1 MFSTIRN
8 RLILTGALVALS
20 VFWLI
25 PRDITIRVRDADGRM
40 SDTTVRRIP
49 LRQGLDLRGGIHLAL
64 ELDESAGAIPNPED
78 AIDRAV
84 TVIRS
89 RIDEFG
95 VAEPDIRKVGSDR
108 IVVELAGIDDPGR
121 AKQIVQRAAFLE
133 FRITDMQSQFQSA
146 MPTIDQAL
154 IRAGFQGGT
163 SGATT
168 TQTPSAIE
176 SLLTSDSTDAD
187 STGAEPGQEGDST
200 GADTAAF
207 AVDQPGPLSSLIFFG
222 QIPGEFLVPEEDVLR
237 VDTLINHDATTR
249 AIPRGLMLA
258 WASEPISQGGRS
270 YRGLYAVD
278 SRPLITGAEL
288 QNADATID
296 PTTNQ
301 AIVRFELS
309 RRGGRTFQRETRQH
323 INDYMAIM
331 LDGRVHRQ
339 PPIIRGEIGRSGQ
352 IELGRADIS
361 EAQDLALVLRA
372 GSLPAPL
379 QIVDER
385 NVGATLGA
393 DSIRQGR
400 TAAIVASIMV
410 VLIMLLYYRG
420 AGIMAVVALMF
431 YVLFTLGGLAAL
443 GATLTLP
450 GLAGFVLSLGIA
462 VDANVLIFERVREEL
477 KLNKTPRVGVESGF
491 AQAMPAIIDANVTTV
506 TTAAFLFQFG
516 TGPVKGF
523 AATLIVGIVASLI
536 TAVFVTKTLFL
547 IWLQRRDPA
556 KELSI

>member
-1 MFSTIRN
+1 MLSTIRN
-8 RLILTGALVALS
+8 RLILIGVLVATS
-20 VFWLI
+20 IFWLI
-25 PRDITIRVRDADGRM
+25 PRDVTIRVRDAEGRM

-49 LRQGLDLRGGIHLAL
+49 LKLGLDLRGGIHLAL
-64 ELDESAGAIPNPED
+64 ELDESAGAIPNRED
-78 AIDRAV
+78 AIDRAI
-84 TVIRS
+84 TVIRT

-95 VAEPDIRKVGSDR
+95 VAEPLIQKIGKDR

-133 FRITDMQSQFQSA
+133 FRITDMQNRFQA
-146 MPTIDQAL
+146 ALPTIDQAL
-154 IRAGFQGGT
+154 VRAGFQGGL
-163 SGATT
+163 SGGID
-168 TQTPSAIE
+168 TQMPFTIE
-176 SLLTSDSTDAD
+176 SLLTSDTTEAD
-187 STGAEPGQEGDST
+187 STDTQ
-200 GADTAAF
+200 GADSSTF

-237 VDTLINHDATTR
+237 VDTLINHEATKR
-249 AIPRGLMLA
+249 SMPRGLILA
-258 WASEPISQGGRS
+258 WASEPVSQGGRS

-278 SRPLITGAEL
+278 SRPMLTGAEL
-288 QNADATID
+288 QDADATID

-309 RRGGRTFQRETRQH
+309 RRGGRDFQRETRQH

-352 IELGRADIS
+352 IELGRADIA

-400 TAAIVASIMV
+400 TAAIVAAVMV

-420 AGIMAVVALMF
+420 AGILAVVALSF
-431 YVLFTLGGLAAL
+431 YVLFALGGLAAL
-443 GATLTLP
+443 SATLTLP

-462 VDANVLIFERVREEL
+462 VDANVLIFERIREEL
-477 KLNKTPRVGVESGF
+477 KLGKTARVAVEAGF
-491 AQAMPAIIDANVTTV
+491 ANAMPAIIDANVTTV
-506 TTAAFLFQFG
+506 TTAVFLFQFG

-523 AATLIVGIVASLI
+523 AVTLIVGILASLI

-547 IWLQRRDPA
+547 IWLHRRDPA

>member
-1 MFSTIRN
+1 
-8 RLILTGALVALS
+8 
-20 VFWLI
+20 
-25 PRDITIRVRDADGRM
+25 
-40 SDTTVRRIP
+40 
-49 LRQGLDLRGGIHLAL
+49 
-64 ELDESAGAIPNPED
+64 
-78 AIDRAV
+78 
-84 TVIRS
+84 
-89 RIDEFG
+89 
-95 VAEPDIRKVGSDR
+95 
-108 IVVELAGIDDPGR
+108 
-121 AKQIVQRAAFLE
+121 
-133 FRITDMQSQFQSA
+133 
-146 MPTIDQAL
+146 
-154 IRAGFQGGT
+154 
-163 SGATT
+163 
-168 TQTPSAIE
+168 
-176 SLLTSDSTDAD
+176 
-187 STGAEPGQEGDST
+187 
-200 GADTAAF
+200 
-207 AVDQPGPLSSLIFFG
+207 
-222 QIPGEFLVPEEDVLR
+222 
-237 VDTLINHDATTR
+237 
-249 AIPRGLMLA
+249 ML
-258 WASEPISQGGRS
+258 
-270 YRGLYAVD
+270 
-278 SRPLITGAEL
+278 TGAEL
-288 QNADATID
+288 TNANATID

-301 AIVRFELS
+301 AIVQFELS

-352 IELGRADIS
+352 IELGRAEIA

-379 QIVDER
+379 QVVDER

-400 TAAIVASIMV
+400 TAAIVASVMV

-420 AGIMAVVALMF
+420 AGILAVVALSF
-431 YVLFTLGGLAAL
+431 YVLFALGGLAAL

-462 VDANVLIFERVREEL
+462 VDANVLIFERIREEF
-477 KLNKTPRVGVESGF
+477 KLGKTPRVGVEAGF
-491 AQAMPAIIDANVTTV
+491 ASAMPAIIDANVTTV

-523 AATLIVGIVASLI
+523 AVTLIVGIVASLI

>member
-1 MFSTIRN
+1 MLSTIRN
-8 RLILTGALVALS
+8 RLILIGVLVATS
-20 VFWLI
+20 IFWLI
-25 PRDITIRVRDADGRM
+25 PRDVTIRVRDAEGRM

-49 LRQGLDLRGGIHLAL
+49 LKLGLDLRGGIHLAL
-64 ELDESAGAIPNPED
+64 ELDESAGAIPNRED
-78 AIDRAV
+78 AIDRAI
-84 TVIRS
+84 TVIRT

-95 VAEPDIRKVGSDR
+95 VAEPLIQKIGKDR

-133 FRITDMQSQFQSA
+133 FRITDMQNRFQA
-146 MPTIDQAL
+146 ALPTIDQAL
-154 IRAGFQGGT
+154 VRAGFQGGL
-163 SGATT
+163 SGGID
-168 TQTPSAIE
+168 TQMPFTIE
-176 SLLTSDSTDAD
+176 SLLTSDTTEAD
-187 STGAEPGQEGDST
+187 STDTQ
-200 GADTAAF
+200 GADSSTF

-237 VDTLINHDATTR
+237 VDTLINHEATKR
-249 AIPRGLMLA
+249 SMPRGLTLA
-258 WASEPISQGGRS
+258 WASEPVSQGGRS

-278 SRPLITGAEL
+278 SRPMLTGAEL
-288 QNADATID
+288 QDADATID

-309 RRGGRTFQRETRQH
+309 RRGGRDFQRETRQH

-352 IELGRADIS
+352 IELGRADIA

-400 TAAIVASIMV
+400 TAAIVAAVMV

-420 AGIMAVVALMF
+420 AGILAVVALSF
-431 YVLFTLGGLAAL
+431 YVLFALGGLAAL
-443 GATLTLP
+443 SATLTLP

-462 VDANVLIFERVREEL
+462 VDANVLIFERIREEL
-477 KLNKTPRVGVESGF
+477 KLGKTARVAVEAGF
-491 AQAMPAIIDANVTTV
+491 ANAMPAIIDANVTTV

-523 AATLIVGIVASLI
+523 AVTLIVGILASLI

-547 IWLQRRDPA
+547 IWLHRRDPA

>member
-1 MFSTIRN
+1 MLSTIRN
-8 RLILTGALVALS
+8 RLILIGILVATS
-20 VFWLI
+20 IFWLI
-25 PRDITIRVRDADGRM
+25 PRDITIRVRDAEGRM

-49 LRQGLDLRGGIHLAL
+49 LKQGLDLRGGIHLAL
-64 ELDESAGAIPNPED
+64 ELDESAGAIPNRED

-84 TVIRS
+84 TVIRT

-95 VAEPDIRKVGSDR
+95 VAEPLIQKVGNDR

-133 FRITDMQSQFQSA
+133 FRITDMQNRFQSS

-154 IRAGFQGGT
+154 VRAGFQGGL
-163 SGATT
+163 SGETD
-168 TQTPSAIE
+168 TQTVSTIE
-176 SLLTSDSTDAD
+176 SLLTSDTTETDSTETQGAD
-187 STGAEPGQEGDST
+187 STT
-200 GADTAAF
+200 F
-207 AVDQPGPLSSLIFFG
+207 AVDQPGPLSSLLFSG

-237 VDTLINHDATTR
+237 VDTLISHEATKR
-249 AIPRGLMLA
+249 SMPRGLTLA
-258 WASEPISQGGRS
+258 WASEPVSEGGRS

-278 SRPLITGAEL
+278 RRPLITGAEL
-288 QNADATID
+288 TNADATID

-352 IELGRADIS
+352 IELGRAEIA

-400 TAAIVASIMV
+400 TAAIVASVMV
-410 VLIMLLYYRG
+410 VLIMLLYYRR
-420 AGIMAVVALMF
+420 AGMLAVVALLF
-431 YVLFTLGGLAAL
+431 YVLFTLGGLATL

-462 VDANVLIFERVREEL
+462 VDANVLIFERIREEL
-477 KLNKTPRVGVESGF
+477 KLGKTSRVGVESGF
-491 AQAMPAIIDANVTTV
+491 ASAMPAIIDANVTTV

-523 AATLIVGIVASLI
+523 AVTLIVGIVASLI

>member
-1 MFSTIRN
+1 MLSTIRN
-8 RLILTGALVALS
+8 RLIFIGLLVAVS

-25 PRDITIRVRDADGRM
+25 PRDITIRVRDAEGRM
-40 SDTTVRRIP
+40 SDTTVRRVP
-49 LRQGLDLRGGIHLAL
+49 LKLGLDLRGGIHLAL
-64 ELDESAGAIPNPED
+64 ELDESAGAIPNRED
-78 AIDRAV
+78 AIDRAI

-108 IVVELAGIDDPGR
+108 IVVELAGIDDFGR

-133 FRITDMQSQFQSA
+133 FRITDMQNQFQSA

-154 IRAGFQGGT
+154 VRAGFQGGV
-163 SGATT
+163 SGESD
-168 TQTPSAIE
+168 TQTPSVIE
-176 SLLTSDSTDAD
+176 SLLTSDTTEAD
-187 STGAEPGQEGDST
+187 STDTQEADST
-200 GADTAAF
+200 TF

-237 VDTLINHDATTR
+237 VDTLINHEATKR
-249 AIPRGLMLA
+249 AMPRGLTLA
-258 WASEPISQGGRS
+258 WASEPVSQGGRS
-270 YRGLYAVD
+270 YRGLYALD
-278 SRPLITGAEL
+278 NRPLITGAEI

-309 RRGGRTFQRETRQH
+309 RRGGRTFQRATRQH
-323 INDYMAIM
+323 INDYMAIL

-352 IELGRADIS
+352 IDLGRADIA

-410 VLIMLLYYRG
+410 VLIMAFYYRG
-420 AGIMAVVALMF
+420 AGLLAVVALSF
-431 YVLFTLGGLAAL
+431 YVLFTLGGLATL

-462 VDANVLIFERVREEL
+462 VDANVLIFERIREEL
-477 KLNKTPRVGVESGF
+477 KLNKTPRVAVESGF
-491 AQAMPAIIDANVTTV
+491 ANAMPAIIDANVTTV

-523 AATLIVGIVASLI
+523 AVTLIVGIVASLI